1 MTCLMNWFDRCTR
14 LALAVLVATFGL
26 AVGGASSAF
35 AGENNYGKVGDP
47 IHLVVGYQPY
57 YTESWPGVVMQP
69 MKFYEKY
76 LPKGSTVEFSIGL
89 QGAVI
94 VNAML
99 AGKQDIGY
107 MGDMPA
113 IVSTTKQNVADLRI
127 VATAGLGF
135 DQCNIF
141 LARKDAPNFANQQD
155 AIKWLNGKRV
165 AVPKGSC
172 TDRFAQAVFKKMGVE
187 PASYLNQHI
196 EVITSGFRAGKRD
209 AAVIWEPTASRLVL
223 EGLAKRVASGT
234 AVNENDGG
242 FIVMRNDLIQQR
254 PDVVKAWLNAELDAQ
269 EYLADP
275 KNAQKIARMVKDQ
288 TTGFTEKVLWTSLY
302 GEYPEA
308 QGGTAVRLQLP
319 YTISPEASALIT
331 KAAAFL
337 YSVKSIN
344 TPTLRP
350 DAVMPEFT
358 EAILKERGLKSPIGM
373 VKALPASAKKGEKH
387 THTNNSI
394 KIVSSCAHGLT

>member
-1 MTCLMNWFDRCTR
+1 MTCLMNWFDRCIC

-35 AGENNYGKVGDP
+35 AGEKSYGKVGDP

-57 YTESWPGVVMQP
+57 YTESWSGVVMKP

-113 IVSTTKQNVADLRI
+113 IVSTTKQDVADLRI
-127 VATAGLGF
+127 VATAGLGL
-135 DQCNIF
+135 DQCNNF
-141 LARKDAPNFANQQD
+141 LVSNDAPKFANQTE
-155 AIKWLNGKRV
+155 AIKWLDGKRV
-165 AVPKGSC
+165 AVPKGAC
-172 TDRFAQAVFKKMGVE
+172 ADRFAQAVFKKMGVE
-187 PASYLNQHI
+187 PAAYLNQNI
-196 EVITSGFRAGKRD
+196 EVITSGFRAGKID

-234 AVNENDGG
+234 AVNEHDGA
-242 FIVMRNDLIQQR
+242 FIVMRNDLIKAR
-254 PDVVKAWLNAELDAQ
+254 PDVVKAWLNAELDA
-269 EYLADP
+269 ELYMADP
-275 KNAQKIARMVKDQ
+275 KNADSVAKMVVAQ
-288 TTGFTEKVLWTSLY
+288 TTGFSEKVLWTALY
-302 GEYPEA
+302 GAYPEA
-308 QGGTAVRLQLP
+308 LGGSPVRLQLP
-319 YTISPEASALIT
+319 YAITPEASELIT
-331 KAAAFL
+331 KAATFL

-344 TPTLRP
+344 TPTLRA
-350 DAVMPEFT
+350 DAVMPQFT
-358 EAILKERGLKSPIGM
+358 EAILKERGLKSPVGLIR
-373 VKALPASAKKGEKH
+373 ALPASAYKGK
-387 THTNNSI
+387 
-394 KIVSSCAHGLT
+394 

>member
-1 MTCLMNWFDRCTR
+1 MNWFDRCIG

-26 AVGGASSAF
+26 TVGNVSSAF
-35 AGENNYGKVGDP
+35 AGENSYGKVGDP
-47 IHLVVGYQPY
+47 IHLVIGYQPY
-57 YTESWPGVVMQP
+57 YTESWSGVVMQP

-127 VATAGLGF
+127 VATAGLGH

-141 LARKDAPNFANQQD
+141 LARTDAPKFANQTE

-172 TDRFAQAVFKKMGVE
+172 TDRFAQAVFKKMGIE
-187 PASYLNQHI
+187 PASYLNQNI
-196 EVITSGFRAGKRD
+196 EVITSGFRAGKID

-269 EYLADP
+269 QYLADP

-358 EAILKERGLKSPIGM
+358 EAILKERGLKSPIGV
-373 VKALPASAKKGEKH
+373 VKALPASAYKGE
-387 THTNNSI
+387 
-394 KIVSSCAHGLT
+394 